1 MKKLYKKGDIV
12 WADLGMPP
20 DEIKGHE
27 QAKARPCI
35 IIAVFDAIELALIVP
50 CTTKRPS
57 RSIFTVVAL
66 SENSSKDSFALCHQ
80 LRTISF
86 ERISNKK
93 GQLSPKDLA
102 KVQAVL
108 TDIVSS

>member
-1 MKKLYKKGDIV
+1 LKKSYKKGDVV

-20 DEIKGHE
+20 NEIKGHE
-27 QAKARPCI
+27 QAKIRPCI
-35 IIAVFDAIELALIVP
+35 VIAVFNAVKLALIVP
-50 CTTKRPS
+50 CTTQKPPQ
-57 RSIFTVVAL
+57 SIYTTVAL
-66 SENSSKDSFALCHQ
+66 SESFSKDSFALCHQ

-86 ERISNKK
+86 ERILNKK

-102 KVQAVL
+102 KVQSVL